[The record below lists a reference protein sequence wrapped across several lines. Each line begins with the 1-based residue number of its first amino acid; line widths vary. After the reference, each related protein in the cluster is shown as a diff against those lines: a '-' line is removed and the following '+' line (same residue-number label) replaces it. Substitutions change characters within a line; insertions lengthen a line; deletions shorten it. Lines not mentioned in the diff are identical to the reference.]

1 METKIV
7 KGDSLTEFLTPERC
21 SISEYSQPED
31 ENISIAIA
39 KVIPG
44 VRTRLHYLK
53 GIDERY
59 LIISGKGLVEI
70 EGLPATEV
78 KPRDLV
84 IIPAGKSQ
92 RIKNIGQT
100 DLEFYCICNPKFK
113 NHCYVDVEE
122 T

>member
-1 METKIV
+1 MKSKIV
-7 KGDSLTEFLTPERC
+7 KGDSLTEFPTPEHC

-39 KVIPG
+39 KVAPG

-84 IIPAGKSQ
+84 VIPAGKSQ
-92 RIKNIGQT
+92 RIKNI
-100 DLEFYCICNPKFK
+100 E
-113 NHCYVDVEE
+113 
-122 T
+122 